1 MSKSPGDLSELVR
14 KVDFDR
20 YLTGLLAREH
30 LRGDLFALYAF
41 NYEVAK
47 TAETVTQPV
56 MGQIRLQWWREAI
69 DESFAG
75 KPRRHDVVRAL
86 HRAIGR
92 AGLPRKF
99 FDRLI
104 DAREKDLEPA
114 PFGEMRD
121 LEAYAE
127 ATSGNV
133 MRLAARILGAAD
145 TLDEFARS
153 AGIAYAYVGILRAI
167 PFHAARGRVLLPR
180 DHLMAAGVTEA
191 DVVTGRVPTLRAVTG
206 TIALAARDQL
216 TRARRYPVRRRFL
229 PALLPATLVPPYLR
243 VMARP
248 EFDFFRQSTELSVAR
263 RQLALLA
270 AMMRGRV

>member
-1 MSKSPGDLSELVR
+1 MSEGADLAELVR

-20 YLTGLLAREH
+20 FLTALFAPED
-30 LRGDLFALYAF
+30 LRRDLFALYAF

-69 DESFAG
+69 DEIYAG
-75 KPRRHDVVRAL
+75 KPRRHEVVLALSAAVKRAD
-86 HRAIGR
+86 
-92 AGLPRKF
+92 LPRRYF
-99 FDRLI
+99 EALI
-104 DAREKDLEPA
+104 DARENDLEPA
-114 PFGEMRD
+114 PFAEMRE
-121 LEAYAE
+121 LESYAD
-127 ATSGNV
+127 ATSSHV
-133 MRLAARILGAAD
+133 MRLAGRVLGAGD

-153 AGIAYAYVGILRAI
+153 AGISYAFMGILRAI
-167 PFHAARGRVLLPR
+167 PYHAARGRVFLPR
-180 DHLMAAGVTEA
+180 DHVQAAGLSPEQIVSGKA
-191 DVVTGRVPTLRAVTG
+191 PTLRAVTG
-206 TIALAARDQL
+206 TVALAARDHL
-216 TRARRYPVRRRFL
+216 TRARRYPIRRRFL

-248 EFDFFRQSTELSVAR
+248 EFDFFRHSSELSVAR